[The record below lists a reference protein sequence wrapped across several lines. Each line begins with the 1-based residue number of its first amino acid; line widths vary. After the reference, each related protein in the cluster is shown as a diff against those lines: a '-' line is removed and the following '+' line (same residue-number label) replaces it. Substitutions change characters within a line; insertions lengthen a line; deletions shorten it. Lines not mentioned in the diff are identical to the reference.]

1 VHKGDKPVF
10 SRPFTTCW
18 WLTGFVFRDYC
29 QPEELTMNASIVF
42 PDVSMRDEF
51 TQALD
56 KMTAEGI
63 TYSADGTEVSFIW

>member
-1 VHKGDKPVF
+1 
-10 SRPFTTCW
+10 
-18 WLTGFVFRDYC
+18 
-29 QPEELTMNASIVF
+29 MNASIVF